1 MAEILRQTVED
12 LVNSFND
19 RLSEWTHA
27 EVALAT
33 LITTLSIL
41 FANNQL
47 RGKVCTKLYI
57 CHGKHK
63 KYTYKK
69 ERFGRY
75 I

>member
-12 LVNSFND
+12 LGNSFND
-19 RLSEWTHA
+19 RLSDWTHA

-41 FANNQL
+41 FANDQL

-57 CHGKHK
+57 CYRKYK
-63 KYTYKK
+63 KYTYIQ
-69 ERFGRY
+69 ERKVW
-75 I
+75 

>member
-57 CHGKHK
+57 CYR
-63 KYTYKK
+63 KYTYIQ
-69 ERFGRY
+69 ERKVW
-75 I
+75 